1 MNTRKLTAGVVTN
14 LATLTPFAL
23 NSLNKNK
30 KIRAK
35 LKKLK
40 KCRID
45 LMIAEQDQ
53 MLFLLHE

>member
-30 KIRAK
+30 KNTCKIEKIEKMQNRFDDSGA
-35 LKKLK
+35 
-40 KCRID
+40 RSNVISTS
-45 LMIAEQDQ
+45 
-53 MLFLLHE
+53 